1 MTQDVSGVSS
11 SPYWRIWFVLLV
23 LTVVMVFI
31 DQSPLT
37 RNLLVL
43 VLVVVMLVKVSLI
56 AGYFM
61 HLRFEKMNLILVV
74 LVGLLITGL
83 LLFALI
89 APDGMRILDLSRP

>member
-1 MTQDVSGVSS
+1 MTQEESKVVS

-23 LTVVMVFI
+23 LTLVMVFI

-37 RNLLVL
+37 RGVLILVL
-43 VLVVVMLVKVSLI
+43 VGVMLVKVSLI

-61 HLRFEKMNLILVV
+61 HLRFEKLNLILVV

-83 LLFALI
+83 LLFVLI
-89 APDGMRILDLSRP
+89 APDGMRILDLSY

>member
-1 MTQDVSGVSS
+1 MAKDASGVGS
-11 SPYWRIWFVLLV
+11 SPYRRIGFVILV
-23 LTVVMVFI
+23 LTLVMVFI

-61 HLRFEKMNLILVV
+61 HLRFEKWNLILIV

>member
-1 MTQDVSGVSS
+1 MAQDASGVGS

-23 LTVVMVFI
+23 LTLVMVFI

-61 HLRFEKMNLILVV
+61 HLRFEKWNLILVV

>member
-1 MTQDVSGVSS
+1 MTQDTSGVGS

-23 LTVVMVFI
+23 LTLVMVFI
-31 DQSPLT
+31 DQSPLS
-37 RNLLVL
+37 RSVLVL
-43 VLVVVMLVKVSLI
+43 VLVAAMLAKVSLI

-61 HLRFEKMNLILVV
+61 HLRFEKLNLILIV

-89 APDGMRILDLSRP
+89 APDGMRILDLSR

>member
-1 MTQDVSGVSS
+1 MTQEESRVGSS
-11 SPYWRIWFVLLV
+11 HYWRIWFVLLV
-23 LTVVMVFI
+23 LTLGMVFI

-37 RNLLVL
+37 RSVLVL
-43 VLVVVMLVKVSLI
+43 VLVVAMLAKASLI

-61 HLRFEKMNLILVV
+61 HLRFEKLNLILIV

-83 LLFALI
+83 ILFALI

>member
-1 MTQDVSGVSS
+1 MTQEESKVGS

-23 LTVVMVFI
+23 LTLVMVFI

-37 RNLLVL
+37 RGVLILVL
-43 VLVVVMLVKVSLI
+43 VGVMLVKVSLI

-61 HLRFEKMNLILVV
+61 HLRFEKLNLILVV

>member
-1 MTQDVSGVSS
+1 MAQDTSGVGS

-23 LTVVMVFI
+23 LTLVMVFI

-43 VLVVVMLVKVSLI
+43 VLVGVMLVKVSLI

-61 HLRFEKMNLILVV
+61 HLRFEKLNLILVV

-89 APDGMRILDLSRP
+89 APDGMRILELSRP

>member
-1 MTQDVSGVSS
+1 MAQDASGVGS

-23 LTVVMVFI
+23 LTLVMVFI

-43 VLVVVMLVKVSLI
+43 VLVGVMLVKVSLI

-61 HLRFEKMNLILVV
+61 HLRFEKLNLILVV

-83 LLFALI
+83 LLFVLI

>member
-1 MTQDVSGVSS
+1 MTQDASGVGS

-23 LTVVMVFI
+23 LTLVMVFI

-37 RNLLVL
+37 RSVLVL
-43 VLVVVMLVKVSLI
+43 VLVGVMLIKVSLI

-61 HLRFEKMNLILVV
+61 HLRFEKWNLILVV

-83 LLFALI
+83 LLFVVI
-89 APDGMRILDLSRP
+89 APDGMRILDLSQP

>member
-1 MTQDVSGVSS
+1 MTQDASGVGS

-23 LTVVMVFI
+23 LTLVMVFI

-37 RNLLVL
+37 RSVLVL
-43 VLVVVMLVKVSLI
+43 VLVGVMLVKVSLI

-61 HLRFEKMNLILVV
+61 HLRFEKWNLILVV

-83 LLFALI
+83 LLFVVI
-89 APDGMRILDLSRP
+89 APDGMRILDLSQP

>member
-1 MTQDVSGVSS
+1 MTQEESKVGSIHH
-11 SPYWRIWFVLLV
+11 WRIWFVLLV
-23 LTVVMVFI
+23 LTLVMVFI

-61 HLRFEKMNLILVV
+61 HLRFEKLNLILVV

>member
-1 MTQDVSGVSS
+1 MTQEESKVSS

-23 LTVVMVFI
+23 LTLVMVFI

-37 RNLLVL
+37 RSVLVL
-43 VLVVVMLVKVSLI
+43 VLVGVMLAKVSLI

-61 HLRFEKMNLILVV
+61 HLRFEKLNLILVV
-74 LVGLLITGL
+74 LVGLLITGAI
-83 LLFALI
+83 LFALI

>member
-1 MTQDVSGVSS
+1 MTQEESKVSS

-23 LTVVMVFI
+23 LTLVMVFV

-37 RNLLVL
+37 RGVMVL
-43 VLVVVMLVKVSLI
+43 VLVGVMLVKVSLI

-61 HLRFEKMNLILVV
+61 HLRFEKLNLILVI

-83 LLFALI
+83 LLFVVI
-89 APDGMRILDLSRP
+89 APDGMRILNLSQP

>member
-1 MTQDVSGVSS
+1 MAQDASGVGS

-23 LTVVMVFI
+23 LTLVMVFI

-61 HLRFEKMNLILVV
+61 HLRLEKLNLILVV
-74 LVGLLITGL
+74 IVGLLITGL

>member
-1 MTQDVSGVSS
+1 MAQDTSGVGS

-23 LTVVMVFI
+23 LTLVMVFI

-43 VLVVVMLVKVSLI
+43 VLVGVMLVKVSLI

-61 HLRFEKMNLILVV
+61 HLRFEKLNLILVV

>member
-1 MTQDVSGVSS
+1 MTQDASGVSS

-37 RNLLVL
+37 RNLLVV

-74 LVGLLITGL
+74 LVGLFITGL